1 MTELIM
7 LKGKVEY
14 FETPYGKKQK
24 LEVLD
29 YTDKLLKEMD
39 EMTKYM
45 EEKVFKDDLYKNVRL
60 TCKNLNENCVYWK
73 VLGECDKNFG
83 YMSGQCAPA
92 CRRCEILDEKLRC
105 PRDESIP
112 KHLAEAGDLHKIF
125 ERLTTNADVVEKY
138 QPKILSMPSPTHVDA
153 SDIVQGPWVVEMPH
167 FLTDEECEHMIKVGH
182 ELGFYD
188 SANYTLARNATTR
201 TSQQTWCKKSC
212 ASDPI
217 MMGIDAKISDMSTV
231 PVNNSEYMQI
241 LKYEVGEYY
250 HTHNDYNPR
259 HLEKQSGV
267 RIFTVYLYLNSV
279 EEGGGTNF
287 PGLNITVKPEKGKAV
302 IWPSVL
308 NEDPNKEDNRT
319 NHQALPVVK
328 GRKYGANVWQ
338 HQRDTRWPS
347 DLGCIS

>member
-1 MTELIM
+1 M

-14 FETPYGKKQK
+14 LETPYGKKQT
-24 LEVLD
+24 LEVRD
-29 YTDKLLKEMD
+29 YTDKILKEMD

-45 EEKVFKDDLYKNVRL
+45 EEKVFKEDAYRNVRL

-112 KHLAEAGDLHKIF
+112 KHLTEAGDLHKIF
-125 ERLTTNADVVEKY
+125 ERLTTNAEVVEKY
-138 QPKILSMPSPTHVDA
+138 QPKILSMPSPTHMDA
-153 SDIVQGPWVVEMPH
+153 SDIVEGPWVVEMPH

-182 ELGFYD
+182 ELVFHD

-287 PGLNITVKPEKGKAV
+287 PELNITVKPEKGKAV

-308 NEDPNKEDNRT
+308 NEDPNKEDKRT